1 MPRKKVSILYTY
13 EQRKLTPL
21 NTHTK
26 QNKTTHTHTQNKT
39 KQQQP
44 QTRRQMYHIVWT
56 KPTSEDKAYT
66 LLLKRVICVSEKW

>member
-21 NTHTK
+21 NTHTHTPTK
-26 QNKTTHTHTQNKT
+26 HTHTHPKKPRPDLKCTILCGQSRHPKT
-39 KQQQP
+39 KL
-44 QTRRQMYHIVWT
+44 T
-56 KPTSEDKAYT
+56 YT